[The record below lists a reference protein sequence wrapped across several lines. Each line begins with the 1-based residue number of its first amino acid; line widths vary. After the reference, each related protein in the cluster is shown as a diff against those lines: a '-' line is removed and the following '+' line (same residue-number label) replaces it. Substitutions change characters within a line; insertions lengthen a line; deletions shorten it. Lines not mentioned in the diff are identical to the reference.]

1 MAIVVEHEKRKKD
14 ILKKALDVFEA
25 EGYNDATFQKIA
37 DRCGITRT
45 TLYIYFK
52 NKQEIFLWSIK
63 QLLSTLETSIN
74 KITAEENLS
83 AEETLRQAM
92 NKIVTSCTENKQL
105 FNVLLPY
112 LLQLKKTGGQPAE
125 KIRRRIIKLKHF
137 MSTQVIRGIREKE
150 FKDVN
155 VKDINEMLYA
165 MIESAIFRLTI
176 MDENCDNIKTAINLA
191 IDGLVISKQ

>member
-1 MAIVVEHEKRKKD
+1 MAIVVEHEKRKKE
-14 ILKKALDVFEA
+14 ILQKAQDVFEA

-45 TLYIYFK
+45 TLYIYFN

-63 QLLSTLETSIN
+63 QLLSTLELSIN
-74 KITAEENLS
+74 EITAKEELS
-83 AEETLRQAM
+83 AEETLRITM
-92 NKIVTSCTENKQL
+92 HKIVDSCKENKQL

-112 LLQLKKTGGQPAE
+112 LLQLKKTGKEPAE
-125 KIRRRIIKLKHF
+125 RIRRRVIKLKHF
-137 MSTQVIRGIREKE
+137 MSTQVIKGIHSKE
-150 FKDVN
+150 FKDTN

-176 MDENCDNIKTAINLA
+176 MDENCDNIKSAINLA
-191 IDGLVISKQ
+191 IDGLLISK